1 MKIAR
6 IPASLAAGA
15 AIGTAVLTGAGTASA
30 ATTAA
35 PAERPATV
43 AQQAGVAAEQG
54 KAAVR
59 CSKWTTIK
67 IKGGSL
73 RYRECAFGFKRWVV
87 GNPLNDTKNNN
98 RCVWA
103 KVKFVP
109 KGPTKTYKDCGG
121 APTRFHTGVH
131 SALDARVTL
140 S

>member
-35 PAERPATV
+35 PAERPAAV
-43 AQQAGVAAEQG
+43 AQQAAEQG

-59 CSKWTTIK
+59 CGKWTPIK
-67 IKGGSL
+67 INGGYL
-73 RYRECAFGFKRWVV
+73 RYRECTNGIRRWVA

-109 KGPTKTYKDCGG
+109 WGPTKTYKDCGG
-121 APTRFHTGVH
+121 APTRFYTGAHT
-131 SALDARVTL
+131 ALDARVTL